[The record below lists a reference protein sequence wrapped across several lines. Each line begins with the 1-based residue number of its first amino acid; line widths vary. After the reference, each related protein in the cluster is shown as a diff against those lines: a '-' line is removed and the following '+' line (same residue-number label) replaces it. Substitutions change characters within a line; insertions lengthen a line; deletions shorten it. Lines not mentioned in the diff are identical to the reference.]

1 MDIQLERK
9 AAAEIE
15 ADALII
21 LDFEEHSSLP
31 EGYAPMRESGEL
43 TGKAKEFALLHH
55 VPGYKAHRILMAGAG
70 LMRKFTPA
78 ELRAITGSAI
88 RFLKARSLGRAAFF
102 LPEDLATPEHV
113 SAIVEG
119 ALVGDFECDEHK
131 SDRSGTK
138 FLKSLSVVVPEGG
151 DDLETGLKRGRIL
164 GESQNYARSLG
175 VEPANLMT
183 PSVLAERA
191 ESVAQEF
198 GLKFDRLDEAR
209 MRELGMGALL
219 GVAQGSAEPPAMI
232 VLHYQ
237 PEHQPAGKTHLGLI
251 GKGVTFD
258 TGGISIKP
266 AEKMDYMKYDM
277 CGGAAVIGAMRAIAL
292 LKPPIPVTGVIPAV
306 ENMLGPRAQRPGD
319 IVTSMSGKTVEVL
332 NTDAEG
338 RLILADALTYAQKK
352 LGCTHL
358 VDAATLTG
366 AVVVALGHHHS
377 GVFSSDSSLL
387 DRWMHACEHE
397 GEPMWQLPM
406 GPDYREQIKSAF
418 ADMANIGGRDGGAI
432 TAAMFLKE
440 FTGETPWV
448 HLDIAGTAWLEENK
462 PYMAKGPTGVLVRS
476 FATLAMNW
484 RD

>member
-1 MDIQLERK
+1 MEIQLVRK

-21 LDFEEHSSLP
+21 LEFEESSSLP
-31 EGYAPMRESGEL
+31 EGYAAMRESGEL
-43 TGKAKEFALLHH
+43 TGKPKEFALLHH
-55 VPGYKAHRILMAGAG
+55 VPGFKAHRLLMAGAG
-70 LMRKFTPA
+70 LMRKFTAA
-78 ELRAITGSAI
+78 ELRTIAGSAA
-88 RFLKARSLGRAAFF
+88 RFLKARSIGTAAFL
-102 LPEDLATPEHV
+102 LPEDLSTPEHV
-113 SAIVEG
+113 SAVVEG
-119 ALVGDFECDEHK
+119 ALLGDFECDIHK
-131 SDRSGTK
+131 SDHAGIK
-138 FLKSLSVVVPEGG
+138 FLQSLQVVVQEGG
-151 DDLETGLKRGRIL
+151 DDLELGLKRGQVL

-175 VEPANLMT
+175 LEPANVMT
-183 PSVLAERA
+183 PTVLAERA
-191 ESVAQEF
+191 EAVAKEF
-198 GLKFDRLDEAR
+198 GLKFDKLDEAR
-209 MRELGMGALL
+209 MRELGMGSLL

-232 VLHYQ
+232 VLHYE
-237 PEHQPAGKTHLGLI
+237 PEHKAGKTRLGLI

-292 LKPPIPVTGVIPAV
+292 LKPPISVTGVIPAV

-319 IVTSMSGKTVEVL
+319 IVTSMSGKTIEVL

-338 RLILADALTYAQKK
+338 RLILADALTYAQQK
-352 LGCTHL
+352 LRCTHL

-366 AVVVALGHHHS
+366 AVVVALGHHYT
-377 GVFSSDSSLL
+377 GVFTSDSSLL
-387 DRWMHACEHE
+387 DRWMHASEHE
-397 GEPMWQLPM
+397 GERMWQLPM
-406 GPDYREQIKSAF
+406 GPEYREQIKSVY

-432 TAAMFLKE
+432 TAATFIKE